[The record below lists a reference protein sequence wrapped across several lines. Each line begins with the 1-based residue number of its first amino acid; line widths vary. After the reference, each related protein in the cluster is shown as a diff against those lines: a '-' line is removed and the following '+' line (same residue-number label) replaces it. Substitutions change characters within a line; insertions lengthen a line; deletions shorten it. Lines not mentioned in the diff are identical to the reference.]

1 MTNPG
6 APSRTS
12 PSTLTGADTVPTVP
26 LVLQELLADRYAV
39 ERQLGRGGMAT
50 VYLARDLK
58 HDRHVAIK
66 VMHAELANSIGAD
79 RFLREISISSRL
91 QHPHILTL
99 IDSGEVR
106 APTGEHFLY
115 YVMPY
120 VQGES
125 LHDRIARDGA
135 LPAHDAV
142 NVLREVVDAVAE
154 AHRNGIVHRDLKPE
168 NVMIAGAGGH
178 ALVVDFGIAKA
189 MSDARDS
196 ISLTGTG
203 ISVGSPAYMAPE
215 QALGEPVDHRADVYA
230 LGALAYQMLTGVPP
244 FTGTLREVLTA
255 HVSSRPKPPRDVKPD
270 VPPALERIVLRC
282 LEKDPKARYQTA
294 NELLAEIDAS
304 ASPGVAVASSTT
316 RYLLLGVAV
325 LAVVAAAYAAVSV
338 RRANR
343 ERWVADSGVPAIERL
358 IDAGDNDSAFVV
370 YQQARDL
377 APNHPGLAALLSRF
391 TQRDSFVTVPP
402 EAMVER
408 ATFNDTT
415 KWETLGSTPLKRV
428 LVPFAVDRY
437 RITKPGYRTMLLL
450 SGAIPTIS
458 APPLPDTIRLDPV
471 DAPHP
476 EMVRIP
482 TGEQIGELLQLRSL
496 RPLRLA
502 EFLADRLETTNADYK
517 KFVEAGGYTKKEY
530 WDEPFLK
537 DGKPVGWEQAMTLFV
552 DRTGRPGPAT
562 WEGGDIPRGAEQL
575 PVGGLSWYEAAAYA
589 KFAGKSLPT
598 LYHWMRA
605 AGTSTSGLMVP
616 GSHFDADS
624 PARGGAFLTMGP
636 WGLFDAAGNVR
647 EWCSNLDGWGKHYLL
662 GGGFNDPTYRFTDA
676 TAVPPFDRS
685 PSNGVRLVQYLTKD
699 DALARASRP
708 IVGSFRDYAK
718 EKRPA
723 EETVASY
730 RRFYDYDPTP
740 LNGRVDEVDSSR
752 AEWIRESVSVDAAYG
767 GERLRL
773 RLYLPRHATGRLQTV
788 VIFPG
793 SDAFFGTKADDHY
806 AEQQDFIIKNG
817 RALALPI
824 YKSTYERNDK
834 LATNSPDSSIAYRDH
849 VIAWAK
855 DLRRTLDYLSTRPDV
870 DSSRFAYFGVS
881 WGGRLGP
888 LMIDVD
894 PRFKTA
900 VLTAGGL
907 SMDHSRPE
915 VDPFNFLG
923 HVRMPVLML
932 NGKNDQ
938 VFPVETSQNPMFQL
952 LGTAPDLKRHQLY
965 EGGHSVPRALLIAET
980 LSWLDRYLGKP

>member
-6 APSRTS
+6 AASRTS
-12 PSTLTGADTVPTVP
+12 PSTLTGGDASATVPSA
-26 LVLQELLADRYAV
+26 LRDLLADRYAV

-58 HDRHVAIK
+58 HDRPVAIK

-99 IDSGEVR
+99 IDSGEAS

-135 LPAHDAV
+135 LPAADAV
-142 NVLREVVDAVAE
+142 RTWREVVDAVAE
-154 AHRNGIVHRDLKPE
+154 AHRTGIVHRDLKPE

-203 ISVGSPAYMAPE
+203 MSVGSPAYMAPE
-215 QALGEPVDHRADVYA
+215 QALGEPVDHRADIYA
-230 LGALAYQMLTGVPP
+230 LGALAYQMLTGVAP

-255 HVSSRPKPPRDVKPD
+255 HVSSAPKPLRDVKAD
-270 VPPALERIVLRC
+270 VPPVLERIVLRC
-282 LEKDPKARYQTA
+282 LEKDPRARYQTA
-294 NELLAEIDAS
+294 NDLLAEIDAS
-304 ASPGVAVASSTT
+304 AAAAAAPASSAT
-316 RYLLLGVAV
+316 RYLLLGVGAVAV
-325 LAVVAAAYAAVSV
+325 LVAGYAAVAV

-343 ERWVADSGVPAIERL
+343 ERWVADSGIPAIERL
-358 IDAGDNDSAFVV
+358 IDAGDNDSAFVM

-377 APNHPGLAALLSRF
+377 TPNHPGLAALLSRF
-391 TQRDSFVTVPP
+391 TARDSFVTVPP
-402 EAMVER
+402 DALVER

-437 RITKPGYRTMLLL
+437 RITKPGYRTVLLL
-450 SGAIPTIS
+450 SGAIPNIS
-458 APPLPDTIRLDPV
+458 APPLPDTVRLDAV
-471 DAPHP
+471 DAPNP
-476 EMVRIP
+476 EMVRVP
-482 TGEQIGELLQLRSL
+482 AGQQIGELLQLRSL
-496 RPLRLA
+496 RPLVLA
-502 EFLADRLETTNADYK
+502 DFLADRLETTNADYK
-517 KFVEAGGYTKKEY
+517 KFVDAGGYTKKEY
-530 WDEPFLK
+530 WNEPFLK
-537 DGKPVGWEQAMTLFV
+537 DGQPLTWERAMALFV

-562 WEGGDIPRGAEQL
+562 WEGGDIPRGAAQL

-605 AGTSTSGLMVP
+605 AGTSASGVMVR
-616 GSHFDADS
+616 GSRFDADS
-624 PARGGAFLTMGP
+624 PAPGGAPSSMGP

-647 EWCSNLDGWGKHYLL
+647 EWCSNLDGLGKRYLL
-662 GGGFNDPTYRFTDA
+662 GGGYNDSPYRFTDA

-685 PSNGVRLVQYLTKD
+685 PSNGVRLVKYLTRD
-699 DALARASRP
+699 DALEQASRP
-708 IVGSFRDYAK
+708 IAGSFRDYTR
-718 EKRPA
+718 EKPPA
-723 EETVASY
+723 EATVASY
-730 RRFYDYDPTP
+730 RRFYDYDRTP
-740 LNGRVDEVDSSR
+740 LKARVDEVDSSR
-752 AEWIRESVSVDAAYG
+752 AEWIRESVSLDAAYG

-773 RLYLPRHATGRLQTV
+773 LLYRPRRATKRLQTV
-788 VIFPG
+788 VVFPG
-793 SDAFFGTKADDHY
+793 SDAYYGTKADDHY

-817 RALALPI
+817 RALVLPI

-834 LATNSPDSSIAYRDH
+834 LSTNSPDSSIAYRDH
-849 VIAWAK
+849 VVAWAK
-855 DLRRTLDYLSTRPDV
+855 DLRRTLDYLSTRADV
-870 DSSRFAYFGVS
+870 DSTNFAYLGVS
-881 WGGRLGP
+881 WGARLGP

-894 PRFKTA
+894 PRFKAA
-900 VLTAGGL
+900 VLNAGGL

-938 VFPVETSQNPMFQL
+938 VFPVETSQNPMFQQ
-952 LGTAPDLKRHQLY
+952 LGTAAEQKRHQLY
-965 EGGHSVPRALLIAET
+965 EGGHFVPRASLIAET